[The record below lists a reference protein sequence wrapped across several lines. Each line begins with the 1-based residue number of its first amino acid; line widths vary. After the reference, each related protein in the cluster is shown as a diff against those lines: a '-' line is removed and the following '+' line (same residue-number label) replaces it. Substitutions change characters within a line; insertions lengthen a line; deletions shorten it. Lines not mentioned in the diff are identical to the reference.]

1 LYLDLVLLHL
11 LDLLLEAYFFDLYH
25 VDHLHLDLVLLQ
37 HLALLLHLFQQQ
49 SYHLY
54 LHLVLHVDEVM

>member
-1 LYLDLVLLHL
+1 
-11 LDLLLEAYFFDLYH
+11 

-54 LHLVLHVDEVM
+54 LHLVLHVDEV